1 MKRPSEHKRHI
12 LSLAGIVDA
21 FLRGE
26 KNSFTIFAGKASPDC
41 PNEKRIIQLIVQVQR
56 LTKMCVFLPNYNV
69 SLAQKIVPSID
80 IAENLSTPGTEAG
93 GTS

>member
-1 MKRPSEHKRHI
+1 LKRPSEHKRHI